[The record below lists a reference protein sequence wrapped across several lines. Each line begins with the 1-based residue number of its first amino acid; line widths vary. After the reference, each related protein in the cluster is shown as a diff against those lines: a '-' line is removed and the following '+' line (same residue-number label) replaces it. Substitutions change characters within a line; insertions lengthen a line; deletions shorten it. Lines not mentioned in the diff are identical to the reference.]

1 MVEAG
6 PLAAVDY
13 RQASEVMSDASS
25 YFHCCIGSP
34 YHFVHFVL
42 ESVDRQLRELDTLH
56 SNSFVARYHNLELTL
71 DRSLWLLESEST
83 AANLIVHIAIEM
95 CEGVGEGR

>member
-13 RQASEVMSDASS
+13 KQASEAMSDESS

-34 YHFVHFVL
+34 CHFVYFVL
-42 ESVDRQLRELDTLH
+42 ESGDRQLRELDILH
-56 SNSFVARYHNLELTL
+56 SNSFVAHYHNLELML

-95 CEGVGEGR
+95 CEGVGEGT